1 MTNELKNLEN
11 LSNSETVLKNSSL
24 VTLTKLAGNSKHAKQ
39 PQQAK
44 KKGLCFHCSF
54 TVSAEIEVALGMF

>member
-11 LSNSETVLKNSSL
+11 LSNSETALKNSSL

-39 PQQAK
+39 RQQA